1 MGYISNLTR
10 HDQHSVFQSE
20 HLFVPPSP
28 LLQHVYAFGSL
39 GDGGGMEIM
48 YFALDC
54 PVSVLPLL
62 PALSIAA

>member
-1 MGYISNLTR
+1 M
-10 HDQHSVFQSE
+10 
-20 HLFVPPSP
+20 
-28 LLQHVYAFGSL
+28 QHVYAFGSL